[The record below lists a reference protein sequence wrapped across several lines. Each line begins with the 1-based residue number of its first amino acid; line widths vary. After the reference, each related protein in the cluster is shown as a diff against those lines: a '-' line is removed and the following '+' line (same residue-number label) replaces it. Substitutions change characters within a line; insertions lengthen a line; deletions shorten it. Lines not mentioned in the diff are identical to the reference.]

1 MPKLHPMPKPKSL
14 RHPRRAAPPPHPRD
28 PAAASPL
35 VLCDH
40 LIALAQE
47 AERAGYPATA
57 GRLVSLVDG
66 MFEERPGAG

>member
-1 MPKLHPMPKPKSL
+1 MPKPKS
-14 RHPRRAAPPPHPRD
+14 PRRPTPPPHRQD
-28 PAAASPL
+28 QDATSPL
-35 VLCDH
+35 MLCDH